1 MHDCNDIYIHVL
13 VSLSPGVLYRQSFM
27 VSFLT
32 AHIHITSL
40 FSAITCFLFLHVPA
54 SMHASGNDI
63 LHAYINICT

>member
-40 FSAITCFLFLHVPA
+40 FSAITCFLFLHVPVC
-54 SMHASGNDI
+54 MHQEMISCMHI
-63 LHAYINICT
+63 